1 LCGTFLSAECFLFV
15 VSVNLD
21 LRDNVSARGEFEATF
36 IVYTIFIKLGKLLK
50 HGLNVD
56 DDPVTEQVLAGWIE
70 YTARK
75 QVERIFMSISHDSV
89 SSVGATVEA
98 SADVIVFSENV
109 NKFAFAFVA
118 PLGAEHDSEL
128 RFKASEAARVVLSN
142 RLGEAHSDFLKI

>member
-1 LCGTFLSAECFLFV
+1 MFV
-15 VSVNLD
+15 VGVNLD

-36 IVYTIFIKLGKLLK
+36 IVDTIFVKLGKLLK

-56 DDPVTEQVLAGWIE
+56 DDTVAEQVLAGRIE

-75 QVERIFMSISHDSV
+75 QVERIFMSISHDGV
-89 SSVGATVEA
+89 SSIGATVEA

-118 PLGAEHDSEL
+118 PLGSDNNHIAT
-128 RFKASEAARVVLSN
+128 
-142 RLGEAHSDFLKI
+142 LGSIHEMENSQG